1 MNDRTIAVACV
12 ICVSVIILSYV
23 LLAAKAV
30 KAGNDCEFYRYSRQI
45 DTPVACID
53 YLKQHP

>member
-1 MNDRTIAVACV
+1 MNDRTFIVVFAVCV
-12 ICVSVIILSYV
+12 LLVVLSSV
-23 LLAAKAV
+23 LLAVNAV
-30 KAGNDCEFYRYSRQI
+30 KAGNECEFYRYSRQI